1 MLVEM
6 LIRNFV
12 LIDELRLEFGEGLN
26 VLTGET
32 GAGKSILID
41 ALGLITGE
49 RIRDD
54 YLRDRSQKALVE
66 ATFDMQDQNRAIA
79 YLQEQGLYE
88 DGEELAVV
96 SREIAPTGRST
107 ARINGRNVPVS
118 LLRDL
123 ALHMVDLHVQGEQH
137 QFLQPENYLQ
147 MVDAFSRE
155 ITPVRKQ
162 VQEIFYQLQ
171 QLNAQL
177 EEIAAGEQNKAQR
190 LDFLDF
196 QISEIQKAQLRS
208 GEDEEL
214 LAVRQRI
221 RNAHRLAEGSQAILN
236 DLYRSEEIR
245 SAYDLISSA
254 LNVAQHLDEDQFFA
268 SLKVPLQEILATIQD
283 LSSSVSSFQDELD
296 FEPGLLDQIEERLHT
311 IERLKS
317 KYGSS
322 ADDILAC
329 LQSAIREREQ
339 LEFSSE
345 KIRSL
350 EQEIAAVKQN
360 YDKAAAELSSLRQ
373 LSAQRLEQ
381 AVLHILGQLNMPDIR
396 FEVRLETRRSP
407 GSTGTDRI
415 ELYFSANPGEEMRPL
430 SRTASGG
437 EISRV
442 ILAIKTALA
451 DTYEVPTLIFDE
463 IDVGVGGTS
472 LTAMARKLKELSSSH
487 QVILVTHAP
496 QVAAYAAVHHLI
508 KKEIISGQTLT
519 RVALLQDEAR
529 VQELARMLSGES
541 ITDITLQHA
550 REMLHNASA

>member
-66 ATFDMQDQNRAIA
+66 ASFDIRDQKGATA

-88 DGEELAVV
+88 DGEELVIV
-96 SREIAPTGRST
+96 SREIAPNGRST
-107 ARINGRNVPVS
+107 ARVNGRNVPVG

-137 QFLQPENYLQ
+137 QFLQPETYLQ
-147 MVDAFSRE
+147 MVDDFSRD
-155 ITPVRKQ
+155 IGPVRKQ
-162 VQEIFYQLQ
+162 VQEIFYELQ
-171 QLNAQL
+171 RLNAQL
-177 EEIAAGEQNKAQR
+177 EEMTAGEQNKAQR

-196 QISEIQKAQLRS
+196 QISEIQKAHLQS

-221 RNAHRLAEGSQAILN
+221 RNANRLAEGSQAILN

-254 LNVAQHLDEDQFFA
+254 LNVANHLDEDQFFA
-268 SLKVPLQEILATIQD
+268 SLTVPLQEIMVTIQD

-322 ADDILAC
+322 ADDILAY
-329 LQSAIREREQ
+329 LQSAIQEREQ

-345 KIRSL
+345 MIRSL
-350 EQEIAAVKQN
+350 EQELVKVKQD
-360 YDKAAAELSSLRQ
+360 YDKAAAELSGLRQ

-381 AVLHILGQLNMPDIR
+381 AVLHILGQLNMPHIR
-396 FEVRLETRRSP
+396 LEVRLESRKNSGP
-407 GSTGTDRI
+407 TGTDRI

-519 RVALLQDEAR
+519 RVALLQDEDR

-550 REMLHNASA
+550 REMLRNALV

>member
-66 ATFDMQDQNRAIA
+66 ASFDIRDRKGATA

-88 DGEELAVV
+88 DGDELVIV
-96 SREIAPTGRST
+96 SREIAPNGRST
-107 ARINGRNVPVS
+107 ARINGRNVPVG

-137 QFLQPENYLQ
+137 QFLQPETYLQ
-147 MVDAFSRE
+147 MVDEFSRE
-155 ITPVRKQ
+155 ISPVRKQ
-162 VQEIFYQLQ
+162 VQEIFYELQ
-171 QLNAQL
+171 QLNAQW
-177 EEIAAGEQNKAQR
+177 EELTAGEQNKAQR

-196 QISEIQKAQLRS
+196 QISEIQKAHLQS

-214 LAVRQRI
+214 LATRQRI

-236 DLYRSEEIR
+236 DLYRSEDTR

-254 LNVAQHLDEDQFFA
+254 LNVAHHLDEDQFFA
-268 SLKVPLQEILATIQD
+268 SLTVPLQEILVTIQD

-317 KYGSS
+317 KYGAS
-322 ADDILAC
+322 ADDILAY
-329 LQSAIREREQ
+329 LQSAIQEREQ

-350 EQEIAAVKQN
+350 EENMVKVKQD
-360 YDKAAAELSSLRQ
+360 YDQAAAELSGLRQ

-381 AVLHILGQLNMPDIR
+381 AVLHILGQLNMPHIR
-396 FEVRLETRRSP
+396 FEVRLETRKNP
-407 GSTGTDRI
+407 GPTGTDRI

-519 RVALLQDEAR
+519 RVALLQDEDR

-541 ITDITLQHA
+541 ITEITLQHA

>member
-66 ATFDMQDQNRAIA
+66 ASFDIRDQKGATA

-88 DGEELAVV
+88 DDEELVIV
-96 SREIAPTGRST
+96 SREIAPNGRST

-123 ALHMVDLHVQGEQH
+123 AVHMVDLHVQGEQH
-137 QFLQPENYLQ
+137 QFLQPETYLQ
-147 MVDAFSRE
+147 MVDDFSRE
-155 ITPVRKQ
+155 ISPVRKQ
-162 VQEIFYQLQ
+162 VQEIFYELQ

-177 EEIAAGEQNKAQR
+177 EEMTAGELNKAQR

-196 QISEIQKAQLRS
+196 QIGEIQKAHLQS

-221 RNAHRLAEGSQAILN
+221 RNANRLAEGSQAILN

-254 LNVAQHLDEDQFFA
+254 LNVANHLDEDQFFA
-268 SLKVPLQEILATIQD
+268 SLTVPLQEILVTIQD

-322 ADDILAC
+322 ADDILAY
-329 LQSAIREREQ
+329 LQSAIQEREQ

-350 EQEIAAVKQN
+350 EQELVKVKQD
-360 YDKAAAELSSLRQ
+360 YDKAAAELSGLRQ

-381 AVLHILGQLNMPDIR
+381 AVLHILGQLNMPHIR
-396 FEVRLETRRSP
+396 LEVRLETRKNP
-407 GSTGTDRI
+407 GPTGTDRI

-519 RVALLQDEAR
+519 RVALLQDEDR

-550 REMLHNASA
+550 REMLRNASA